1 VKSNASNRPPSLV
14 KLAHQCVA
22 EHVKSGDFVID
33 ATVGNG
39 HDTAFLLDLVRP
51 DGHVF
56 GFDIQQTAIDQ
67 ANQRFAG
74 ELPSACLTLFR
85 TDHAAMRA
93 TIPQPYHGRI
103 SVVMFN
109 LGYLPGS
116 DKHVKTQSKSTIAAL
131 AAAADLI
138 SLGGLITVLAYPGH
152 DGGGDETSDVD
163 QWRLGL
169 DTGQYRTALL
179 ENNPDNPSAPKLFT
193 VCKIG

>member
-1 VKSNASNRPPSLV
+1 MSNASNRPLSLV
-14 KLAHQCVA
+14 KLAHQLVA
-22 EHVKSGDFVID
+22 EHVKPGDIVID

-39 HDTAFLLDLVRP
+39 HDTTFLLDLVLP

-67 ANQRFAG
+67 ANRRLAAQM
-74 ELPSACLTLFR
+74 SNSCLTLFR
-85 TDHAAMRA
+85 ADHAAMRA
-93 TIPQPYHGRI
+93 TIPLIYHGRI
-103 SVVMFN
+103 GMVMFN

-116 DKHVKTQSKSTIAAL
+116 VKHIKTQSKSTLAAL

-138 SLGGLITVLAYPGH
+138 SLGGLITVVAYPGH
-152 DGGGDETSDVD
+152 DGGGDETRDVD

-169 DTGQYRTALL
+169 DTGQYRTALF
-179 ENNPDNPSAPKLFT
+179 ENHPDNPSAPKLFS